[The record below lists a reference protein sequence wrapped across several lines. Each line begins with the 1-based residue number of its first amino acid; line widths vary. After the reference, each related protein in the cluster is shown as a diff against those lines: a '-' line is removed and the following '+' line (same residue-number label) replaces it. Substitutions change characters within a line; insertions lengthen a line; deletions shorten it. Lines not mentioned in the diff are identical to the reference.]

1 MCIYIHVH
9 ENKLK
14 SHLLLCLKMSHIKI
28 LACVILIMM
37 FLFGLA
43 HLSASTCRGDRKAHN
58 DFLVGIILV
67 SLGFPGLL
75 YCWAYKRYC
84 VTDKIMVWVPAMTIF
99 CLPVV

>member
-1 MCIYIHVH
+1 
-9 ENKLK
+9 
-14 SHLLLCLKMSHIKI
+14 
-28 LACVILIMM
+28 M

-43 HLSASTCRGDRKAHN
+43 HLSASTCRGDRNAHN

-84 VTDKIMVWVPAMTIF
+84 VTDKIMVWVSAMTILLSTSRSWPVLTTPSSSDQSPSLI
-99 CLPVV
+99 LPLRSLRTASSV